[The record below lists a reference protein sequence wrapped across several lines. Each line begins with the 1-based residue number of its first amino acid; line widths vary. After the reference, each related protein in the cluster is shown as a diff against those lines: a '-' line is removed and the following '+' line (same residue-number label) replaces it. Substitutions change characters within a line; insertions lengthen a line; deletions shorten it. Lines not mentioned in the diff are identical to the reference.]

1 MTYSVTRELVIISTC
16 IFGHEFTQT
25 LPLSHEAFVK
35 GFKIFINAKK
45 KLKKKVAKNMCLPKY
60 LGRYVFSTK
69 KNLRYVN
76 VQNFKINFYA
86 GSTQHWVKL

>member
-45 KLKKKVAKNMCLPKY
+45 NWKKVARNMYLPKY
-60 LGRYVFSTK
+60 LGRY
-69 KNLRYVN
+69 LG
-76 VQNFKINFYA
+76 IFY
-86 GSTQHWVKL
+86 KEKFEIRR

>member
-45 KLKKKVAKNMCLPKY
+45 KLKKKLQEICTY
-60 LGRYVFSTK
+60 LST
-69 KNLRYVN
+69 
-76 VQNFKINFYA
+76 
-86 GSTQHWVKL
+86 

>member
-45 KLKKKVAKNMCLPKY
+45 KIEKKKLQKICTYLPKY
-60 LGRYVFSTK
+60 LGRY
-69 KNLRYVN
+69 
-76 VQNFKINFYA
+76 IGIFY
-86 GSTQHWVKL
+86 KEKFEIRR

>member
-45 KLKKKVAKNMCLPKY
+45 IEKKKLQEICKYLPKY

-69 KNLRYVN
+69 KMSELHSYYRS
-76 VQNFKINFYA
+76 A
-86 GSTQHWVKL
+86 SG